1 VEIIFHAHHAVI
13 GPRMRRRA
21 ELAVERAARRLSRAV
36 DAVIR
41 FEQDGPV
48 KRVEIVL
55 HAPRQRNIVALGE
68 ARFYGPALTSAIDKL
83 SAQVRKLGATR
94 KSGVRKRAAT
104 LDRKLGVLRREATRV
119 TRA

>member
-1 VEIIFHAHHAVI
+1 MEIIFHAHHAVI

-21 ELAVERAARRLSRAV
+21 ELAAERAAKRLSRAV

-41 FEQDGPV
+41 FEQDGPM

-55 HAPRQRNIVALGE
+55 HAKRLRDIVALGE

-83 SAQVRKLGATR
+83 AAQVRKVGPAR

-104 LDRKLGVLRREATRV
+104 RDRKMGMWRREATPAS
-119 TRA
+119 RA

>member
-13 GPRMRRRA
+13 SDSMRRRA
-21 ELAVERAARRLSRAV
+21 EAGARRAGRRAGRAV

-55 HAPRQRNIVALGE
+55 HASSKRDIVARGE
-68 ARFYGPALTSAIDKL
+68 SRFYGLALTAALDRLNAQIRTARDSAKTAKRD
-83 SAQVRKLGATR
+83 GATR
-94 KSGVRKRAAT
+94 LAAQ
-104 LDRKLGVLRREATRV
+104 A
-119 TRA
+119 